1 MDLLLVFID
10 LFRTKSVVHSLLLRP
25 DFMIETCIYV
35 PYKKEHLYDKIVF
48 SFQSNTEERRFAL
61 VFYHHR
67 KTSLS
72 LKLTSLINVS
82 SERL

>member
-1 MDLLLVFID
+1 
-10 LFRTKSVVHSLLLRP
+10 
-25 DFMIETCIYV
+25 MIETCIYV

-48 SFQSNTEERRFAL
+48 SFQSNTEEPRFAL

-82 SERL
+82 SEKL